1 MLVVVDQ
8 FEELFRFQ
16 DAGAGLDGAD
26 SPAFVRLL
34 IEAVADES
42 NVSVILTMR
51 SDYLGDC
58 SQFDQLPETIN
69 QGLYLFPG
77 SPARNSAWR
86 SPVQCRR
93 GGEVA
98 SSCATAPERRR
109 RDPDQLPV
117 LQHALMRMWDL
128 WTDDVTA
135 PGPIDFEHYEA
146 AGGLEDA
153 RPACRRGI

>member
-1 MLVVVDQ
+1 MAACWWLSTSSRSCSD
-8 FEELFRFQ
+8 FQ
-16 DAGAGLDGAD
+16 DAGGWARDGAD

-34 IEAVADES
+34 IEAAADES

-86 SPVQCRR
+86 SPVQLPGRER
-93 GGEVA
+93 LH
-98 SSCATAPERRR
+98 SSGATAPGTLA
-109 RDPDQLPV
+109 DPDQPPV
-117 LQHALMRMWDL
+117 LQHAPMRMGPVDR
-128 WTDDVTA
+128 DVTA
-135 PGPIDFEHYEA
+135 LANRFRA
-146 AGGLEDA
+146 L
-153 RPACRRGI
+153 